1 MEKIY
6 NKLVRD
12 QIPDIITKNNGKP
25 FIKVLDD
32 TLYKSELEKN
42 Y

>member
-12 QIPDIITKNNGKP
+12 QIPDMITKNNGNL